1 MKAMNKY
8 YILLL
13 FSVLLTACEKTN
25 NCFKTICNPVNLS
38 YRFSLDSPSWREA
51 ADPSMIK
58 FKDEY
63 YLFLSKSGGYFHST
77 DLIHWNLITTDDL
90 PIEKYAPTVM
100 EMNGEIYFTAS
111 IATNKIYKSR
121 DPKSGKWELVTDQF
135 PYILADPM
143 LFYDSDNDKVYLYYG
158 SGAAT
163 PMMGMEL
170 DKNSFMPKGEAT
182 SLFYS
187 NAEKYGWEVSGD
199 YNTNYKHT
207 SWLEGAW
214 MNKYKGKYY
223 LQYAVPGTEFKS
235 YSNGV
240 YVSEHPLGP
249 FTLLRHNPF
258 SYKPEGFV
266 NGIGHGSTFQ
276 DIHGNYWNIGT
287 STISKRHMFERRVS
301 LYPVFFDK
309 DGDAYAYTAWG
320 DYPMIVPDKKVSS
333 PQDLFP
339 EWMLLSYK
347 KEVETSST
355 LEGYPAANA
364 VNEDIRTWWSAKT
377 ADKGEFMTVDL
388 GQNSKI
394 VDIQINFADQDA
406 MISGKVDSTFY
417 QYRIEDSQDGIT
429 WNMTVD
435 KSENKAEAPNDYIQ
449 LDKPVNARYV
459 RITNI
464 YFPSGKFSIS
474 GLRVFGKVDKPLPAV
489 AQFTQLVR
497 SNDNRRTIELTWNE
511 VNDATGYNIRFGT
524 DKDKL
529 YHNYLVYQTNK
540 VSINI
545 LNADQTYYFTID
557 SFNEAGVTKGK
568 EIKIVQ

>member
-1 MKAMNKY
+1 
-8 YILLL
+8 
-13 FSVLLTACEKTN
+13 
-25 NCFKTICNPVNLS
+25 
-38 YRFSLDSPSWREA
+38 
-51 ADPSMIK
+51 MIK

-182 SLFYS
+182 PLFYS

-394 VDIQINFADQDA
+394 YAIQINFADQDA

-435 KSENKAEAPNDYIQ
+435 KSENKVEAPNDYIQ

>member
-187 NAEKYGWEVSGD
+187 NAEKYGREVSGD

-394 VDIQINFADQDA
+394 YAIQINFADQDA

>member
-143 LFYDSDNDKVYLYYG
+143 LFYDSDNDNVYLYYG

-394 VDIQINFADQDA
+394 YAIQINFADQDA

>member
-394 VDIQINFADQDA
+394 YAIQINFADQDA

-511 VNDATGYNIRFGT
+511 VNDATGYNIQFGT

>member
-182 SLFYS
+182 PLFYS
-187 NAEKYGWEVSGD
+187 NAEKSGWEVSGD

-394 VDIQINFADQDA
+394 YAIQINFADQDA

-429 WNMTVD
+429 WNTTVD
-435 KSENKAEAPNDYIQ
+435 KSENKVEAPNDYIQ

>member
-100 EMNGEIYFTAS
+100 EMNGEIYFTAT

-182 SLFYS
+182 PLFYR

-394 VDIQINFADQDA
+394 YAIQINFADQDA

-429 WNMTVD
+429 WNTTVD
-435 KSENKAEAPNDYIQ
+435 KSENKVEAPNDYIQ

>member
-58 FKDEY
+58 FKDEH

-182 SLFYS
+182 PLFYG

-266 NGIGHGSTFQ
+266 NGIGHGSTFH

-333 PQDLFP
+333 PQELFP

-394 VDIQINFADQDA
+394 YAIQINFADQDA

-429 WNMTVD
+429 WNTTVD
-435 KSENKAEAPNDYIQ
+435 KSENKVEAPNDYIQ

-497 SNDNRRTIELTWNE
+497 SNDNRRTIVLTWNE

>member
-182 SLFYS
+182 PLFYS

-320 DYPMIVPDKKVSS
+320 DYPMIVPDTKVSS

-355 LEGYPAANA
+355 LEGYPATNA

-394 VDIQINFADQDA
+394 YAIQINFADQDA

-429 WNMTVD
+429 WNTTVD
-435 KSENKAEAPNDYIQ
+435 KSENKVEAPNDYIQ

-497 SNDNRRTIELTWNE
+497 SNDNRRTIVLTWNE

>member
-170 DKNSFMPKGEAT
+170 DKNSFMPKGEVT
-182 SLFYS
+182 PLFYS

-266 NGIGHGSTFQ
+266 NGIGHGSTFH

-333 PQDLFP
+333 PQELFP

-394 VDIQINFADQDA
+394 YAIQINFADQDA

-429 WNMTVD
+429 WNTTVD
-435 KSENKAEAPNDYIQ
+435 KSENKVEAPNDYIQ

-497 SNDNRRTIELTWNE
+497 SNDNRRTIVLTWNE

>member
-394 VDIQINFADQDA
+394 YAIQINFADQDA

-497 SNDNRRTIELTWNE
+497 SNDNRRTIDLTWNE

>member
-287 STISKRHMFERRVS
+287 STISKRHMFERRVL

-394 VDIQINFADQDA
+394 YAIQINFADQDA

>member
-13 FSVLLTACEKTN
+13 FSILLTACEKTN

-394 VDIQINFADQDA
+394 YAIQINFADQDA

-429 WNMTVD
+429 WNTTVD
-435 KSENKAEAPNDYIQ
+435 KSENKTEAPNDYIQ

>member
-394 VDIQINFADQDA
+394 YAIQINFADQDA

>member
-394 VDIQINFADQDA
+394 YAIQINFADQDA

-540 VSINI
+540 VSRG
-545 LNADQTYYFTID
+545 LL
-557 SFNEAGVTKGK
+557 
-568 EIKIVQ
+568 

>member
-170 DKNSFMPKGEAT
+170 DKNSFMPNGEAT
-182 SLFYS
+182 PLFYS

-249 FTLLRHNPF
+249 FTLLQHNPF

-394 VDIQINFADQDA
+394 YAIQINFADQDA

-429 WNMTVD
+429 WNTTVD
-435 KSENKAEAPNDYIQ
+435 KSENKTEAPNDYIQ

>member
-1 MKAMNKY
+1 
-8 YILLL
+8 
-13 FSVLLTACEKTN
+13 
-25 NCFKTICNPVNLS
+25 
-38 YRFSLDSPSWREA
+38 
-51 ADPSMIK
+51 
-58 FKDEY
+58 
-63 YLFLSKSGGYFHST
+63 
-77 DLIHWNLITTDDL
+77 
-90 PIEKYAPTVM
+90 M

-182 SLFYS
+182 PLFYS

-266 NGIGHGSTFQ
+266 NGIGHGSTFH

-394 VDIQINFADQDA
+394 YAIQINFADQDA

-429 WNMTVD
+429 WNTTVD
-435 KSENKAEAPNDYIQ
+435 KSENKVEAPNDYIQ

>member
-1 MKAMNKY
+1 M
-8 YILLL
+8 
-13 FSVLLTACEKTN
+13 
-25 NCFKTICNPVNLS
+25 
-38 YRFSLDSPSWREA
+38 
-51 ADPSMIK
+51 
-58 FKDEY
+58 
-63 YLFLSKSGGYFHST
+63 
-77 DLIHWNLITTDDL
+77 
-90 PIEKYAPTVM
+90 
-100 EMNGEIYFTAS
+100 
-111 IATNKIYKSR
+111 
-121 DPKSGKWELVTDQF
+121 
-135 PYILADPM
+135 
-143 LFYDSDNDKVYLYYG
+143 
-158 SGAAT
+158 
-163 PMMGMEL
+163 
-170 DKNSFMPKGEAT
+170 
-182 SLFYS
+182 
-187 NAEKYGWEVSGD
+187 
-199 YNTNYKHT
+199 
-207 SWLEGAW
+207 
-214 MNKYKGKYY
+214 
-223 LQYAVPGTEFKS
+223 
-235 YSNGV
+235 
-240 YVSEHPLGP
+240 
-249 FTLLRHNPF
+249 
-258 SYKPEGFV
+258 
-266 NGIGHGSTFQ
+266 
-276 DIHGNYWNIGT
+276 
-287 STISKRHMFERRVS
+287 
-301 LYPVFFDK
+301 
-309 DGDAYAYTAWG
+309 
-320 DYPMIVPDKKVSS
+320 
-333 PQDLFP
+333 
-339 EWMLLSYK
+339 
-347 KEVETSST
+347 ETSST

-388 GQNSKI
+388 GQKSKI
-394 VDIQINFADQDA
+394 YAIQINFADQDA

-429 WNMTVD
+429 WNTTVD
-435 KSENKAEAPNDYIQ
+435 KSENKVEAPNDYIQ

>member
-364 VNEDIRTWWSAKT
+364 VNEDIRTWWSPKT

-394 VDIQINFADQDA
+394 YAIQINFADQDA

>member
-207 SWLEGAW
+207 SWLERAW

-394 VDIQINFADQDA
+394 YAIQINFADQDA

>member
-182 SLFYS
+182 PLFYR

-266 NGIGHGSTFQ
+266 NGIGHGSTFH

-333 PQDLFP
+333 PQELFP

-394 VDIQINFADQDA
+394 YAIQINFADQDA

-429 WNMTVD
+429 WNTTVD
-435 KSENKAEAPNDYIQ
+435 KSENKVEAPNDYIQ

-497 SNDNRRTIELTWNE
+497 SNDNRRTIVLTWNE

>member
-100 EMNGEIYFTAS
+100 EMNGEIYFTTS

-394 VDIQINFADQDA
+394 YAIQINFADQDA

>member
-394 VDIQINFADQDA
+394 YAIQINFADQDA

-459 RITNI
+459 RIANI

>member
-394 VDIQINFADQDA
+394 YAIQINFADQDA

-429 WNMTVD
+429 WNTTVD

>member
-394 VDIQINFADQDA
+394 YAIQINFADQDA

-474 GLRVFGKVDKPLPAV
+474 GLRVFVKVDKPLPAV

>member
-38 YRFSLDSPSWREA
+38 YRFSLDSPSRREA

-394 VDIQINFADQDA
+394 YAIQINFADQDA

-435 KSENKAEAPNDYIQ
+435 KSENKVEAPNDYIQ

>member
-394 VDIQINFADQDA
+394 YDIQINFADQDA